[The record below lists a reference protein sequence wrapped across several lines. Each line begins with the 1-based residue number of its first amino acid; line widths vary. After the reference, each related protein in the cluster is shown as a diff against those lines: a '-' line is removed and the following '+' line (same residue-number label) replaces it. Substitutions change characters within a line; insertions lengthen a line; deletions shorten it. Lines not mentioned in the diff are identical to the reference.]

1 MTDYISLF
9 RGMSISSIIAYVHAK
24 IPSLDRRNTFEARR
38 EGLIDENTRKLAASF
53 CKEED
58 ALGPRPKT
66 VPPVRAG
73 GALVMD
79 PVPVPGK
86 AK

>member
-1 MTDYISLF
+1 VIDYTSLF
-9 RGMSISSIIAYVHAK
+9 RTMSISSIIAYVHAK

-38 EGLIDENTRKLAASF
+38 ERLIDGDTRKLAAAF

-58 ALGPRPKT
+58 ALGPKPKT
-66 VPPVRAG
+66 VPPVRVG
-73 GALVMD
+73 GALPMD
-79 PVPVPGK
+79 PGPGK